1 MNMIEVSSSDIY
13 SVGYENGILYIC
25 FNKGG
30 IYAYHDVPQN
40 VYFDLIH
47 APSKGKFFH
56 QNIKK
61 NYKYEKVKN
70 FSIFN

>member
-13 SVGYENGILYIC
+13 SVGYENGTLYIC

-30 IYAYHDVPQN
+30 IYAYYGVPQN
-40 VYFDLIH
+40 VYLGLMQ
-47 APSKGKFFH
+47 ASSKGRFFH

-61 NYKYEKVKN
+61 NYKYEKLKD
-70 FSIFN
+70 FSMF